1 MKSMH
6 IGRLAA
12 EANVSVDTVRYYERS
27 QLLPAPTRTA
37 SGYRTYPPSV
47 VERLRFIRRAKE
59 LGFSLEE
66 IRDLLTV
73 SDERDTGVA
82 SVRDIAAKR
91 LADVEAR
98 LAELSQLRDGLKDLV
113 DACPGH
119 GDLGKCPILNAFK
132 TKEAAD
138 ER

>member
-1 MKSMH
+1 MTSKSMH

-12 EANVSVDTVRYYERS
+12 QASVSVDTVRYYERA
-27 QLLPAPTRTA
+27 QLLPSPSRTV
-37 SGYRTYPPSV
+37 SGYRTYPATAV
-47 VERLRFIRRAKE
+47 NRLRFIRRAKD

-66 IRDLLTV
+66 IRELLTL

-82 SVRDIAAKR
+82 SIRAIATRR

-98 LAELSQLRDGLKDLV
+98 LAELQRLRDGLKDLV

-119 GDLGKCPILNAFK
+119 GDPGRCPILNAF
-132 TKEAAD
+132 TSAND

>member
-12 EANVSVDTVRYYERS
+12 QANVSVDTVRYYERA
-27 QLLPAPTRTA
+27 QLLPSPMRSA
-37 SGYRTYPPSV
+37 SGYRTYPSGV

-59 LGFSLEE
+59 LGFSLDE
-66 IRDLLTV
+66 IRELLTL
-73 SDERDTGVA
+73 SDERDAGVA
-82 SVRDIAAKR
+82 TVRDIAAKR

-98 LAELSQLRDGLKDLV
+98 LAELTRLREGLKHLV

-119 GDLGKCPILNAFK
+119 GDPGKCPILNAFK
-132 TKEAAD
+132 AKEAAD

>member
-12 EANVSVDTVRYYERS
+12 QANVSVDTVRYYERAR
-27 QLLPAPTRTA
+27 LLPPPSRTVA
-37 SGYRTYPPSV
+37 GYRTYPDTAV
-47 VERLRFIRRAKE
+47 ARLRFIRRAKD
-59 LGFSLEE
+59 LGFSLDE
-66 IRDLLTV
+66 IRDLLAL
-73 SDERDTGVA
+73 SDQRDTGVA
-82 SVRDIAAKR
+82 SVRQIAAQR

-98 LAELSQLRDGLKDLV
+98 LAELERLRDGLKHLV

-119 GDLGKCPILNAFK
+119 GDPGACPILNAF
-132 TKEAAD
+132 TSTHD